1 MNFKEYINTLKKIHF
16 KNIILYIIGILVV
29 GIISFCAMMS
39 VYIEDINNQVN
50 LSIEKYGTNDLYQ
63 LCKIANCNKIDI
75 KNDNYEGFYI
85 TKNKTLILYDKKNN
99 INNNYKHLY
108 NNIYK
113 YNNNL
118 VLYNKNLNAYFVLD
132 TNKLIN
138 MYLNVIIIFIPLSL
152 LAFLLPFLKTLKDE
166 KSNSMLLL
174 AGNEALLSS
183 KTMITIAENIHHEL
197 NTPLEVIDNKII
209 KIYESL
215 DLETKNKLKK
225 DFDYIKIASEQ
236 IYGVLSKMK
245 EYKHLRYSNGN
256 KTIKDIINGSFKII
270 SLSNTNFEYKVDEN
284 LKDYKLNPNKIKNAD
299 LLSIMINHIKNSL
312 EANATII
319 YVIVDKVQ
327 EKYIYIRIIDNGN
340 GVPEHIKKDMF
351 KPNLSSKGSVGDIRG
366 NGMFLNKHIMKSAS
380 GDIRLIDTSS
390 KGTTIELKVPI
401 KY

>member
-1 MNFKEYINTLKKIHF
+1 MNFKEYFSNFKKIHF
-16 KNIILYIIGILVV
+16 KSIILYIIGILIV
-29 GIISFCAMMS
+29 GIISFSAMLS
-39 VYIEDINNQVN
+39 VYIEDINNQIN
-50 LSIEKYGTNDLYQ
+50 LSIDKYGYNDLYQ
-63 LCKIANCNKIDI
+63 LCKISNSNIVD
-75 KNDNYEGFYI
+75 
-85 TKNKTLILYDKKNN
+85 
-99 INNNYKHLY
+99 INNNMYDGVYIKKHNQIFVGKPNHYKYKHLY
-108 NNIYK
+108 NNIYLK
-113 YNNNL
+113 DDL
-118 VLYNKNLNAYFVLD
+118 VLYNKKLNAFFILNTEKIISMYFR
-132 TNKLIN
+132 
-138 MYLNVIIIFIPLSL
+138 VIIIFIPLSL
-152 LAFLLPFLKTLKDE
+152 LAFFLPLFKTIKDE

-215 DLETKNKLKK
+215 DNESKNKLKK

-256 KTIKDIINGSFKII
+256 KTIKDIIDGSFKII
-270 SLSNTNFEYKVDEN
+270 SLSNTNFEYNVDES